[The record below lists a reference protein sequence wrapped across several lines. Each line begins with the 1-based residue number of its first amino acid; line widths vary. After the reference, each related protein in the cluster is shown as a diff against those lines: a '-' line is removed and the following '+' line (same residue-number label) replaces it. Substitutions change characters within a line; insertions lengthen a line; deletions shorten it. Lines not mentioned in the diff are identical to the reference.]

1 MKTYKIPVSWTVT
14 ADMEI
19 KAPDLASA
27 IALADEASLPTD
39 PNYCEGSFTV
49 DTEIIS
55 CVNDHLTDAEKAQCY
70 IAMR

>member
-1 MKTYKIPVSWTVT
+1 MKTYKIPVSWTVW

-19 KAPDLASA
+19 EAPDLASA

-49 DTEIIS
+49 DTEMIS
-55 CVNDHLTDAEKAQCY
+55 CLNAAQQE
-70 IAMR
+70 AARHNQP